1 MTGGRDR
8 ERYDLTVVIPTFNNE
23 AILARALES
32 WRAHANAINVEIV
45 VVEDGCRDGTTA
57 LLERT
62 AKQDW
67 GRASFRWIHMDDAHE
82 LRCTNAGF
90 SAATGAVL
98 MAWQDDMFLQARWLV
113 NELIDVFNRHRDVG
127 LFGLSRGLDMFP
139 VADPIDRWE
148 DLIDWRRLRSTIGPF
163 LWNWVRLQEVDS
175 TIRPWAIRREC
186 LERVGLLDEA
196 FVPTEWDEAD
206 LAFRVRA
213 ACWKV
218 ASCGY
223 ERLGGYYH
231 VGSSTLGTLS
241 DSYKARVLRNGRLF
255 HERWDPEI
263 RRTHARNRSTW
274 ARPMTFEGWAASRF
288 WFGRLTPA
296 MRATCSLPLSLL
308 VPRVAADDHGRAV
321 PLDHAAA
328 LAHGLD

>member
-1 MTGGRDR
+1 VTPGDPGKA
-8 ERYDLTVVIPTFNNE
+8 DLTVVIPTFNNE
-23 AILARALES
+23 AILARTLES
-32 WRAHANAINVEIV
+32 WCAHANSLNVEV
-45 VVEDGCRDGTTA
+45 LVVEDGCRDGTTA

-62 AKQDW
+62 AAWSW

-90 SAATGAVL
+90 RAATGALL

-113 NELIDVFNRHRDVG
+113 PELIDVFNRHRDVG
-127 LFGLSRGLDMFP
+127 LLGLSRGLDMFP
-139 VADPIDRWE
+139 VSDPIKRWE

-175 TIRPWAIRREC
+175 TIRPWVIRREC
-186 LERVGLLDEA
+186 VERVGLLDEA

-213 ACWKV
+213 AGWKV
-218 ASCGY
+218 ATCGY
-223 ERLGGYYH
+223 ERLGGYVH

-241 DSYKARVLRNGRLF
+241 DSYKARVLRNGQLF

-263 RRTHARNRSTW
+263 QRSHARARSTW
-274 ARPMTFEGWAASRF
+274 ARPMTLERWAAT
-288 WFGRLTPA
+288 GMQVL
-296 MRATCSLPLSLL
+296 
-308 VPRVAADDHGRAV
+308 RAV
-321 PLDHAAA
+321 PRRA
-328 LAHGLD
+328 LSRRRASAPVGEFEGQSPSKRP